1 VAYSEPTGFP
11 EALPI
16 WTSPAS
22 MAVLEDAV
30 ERIQNLC
37 DECLATH
44 HVVNSFVRYNIA
56 PL

>member
-1 VAYSEPTGFP
+1 MAYSEPTGFP

-44 HVVNSFVRYNIA
+44 HMVNSFVRYNIA